1 MSVKIEEQAMK
12 LREEYSLMDYDKVIV
27 TLRPGVVWSYLKQDE
42 QIVGIAF
49 HGSARFAVDAIVETE
64 YGATGTSVA
73 AELKDVQLYFGATHI
88 DRDSENARESD
99 LERLGYSSFEEF
111 RSSVADKLKGMNHDQ
126 KNKINIE
133 GDTGILIGN
142 DEFDKK
148 VLLVAKD
155 DSTVFTYEKK
165 VYVVGGKN
173 MVSVDGNRISI
184 GGPDK
189 RDIIIDKDGIRGL
202 EELDRI
208 GPAISRA
215 VSSLTRSIP
224 KMTKDISKSFKIH
237 SHHTHPH
244 HDSFGVYD
252 NVDEFDWPD

>member
-1 MSVKIEEQAMK
+1 MSVRIGEQAMK
-12 LREEYSLMDYDKVIV
+12 LREEYHLMDYDKVLV
-27 TLRPGVVWSYLKQDE
+27 TLRPGVVWSYLKQDDR
-42 QIVGIAF
+42 IVGIAF
-49 HGSARFAVDAIVETE
+49 HGSARFAVDAIVETD
-64 YGATGTSVA
+64 YGATGKSVA
-73 AELKDVQLYFGATHI
+73 AELDGVQLYFGDTHI
-88 DRDSENARESD
+88 DRDSEQAHESD
-99 LERLGYSSFEEF
+99 LQKLGYSTFEEF
-111 RSSVADKLKGMNHDQ
+111 RTAVTDRLEGTNRDRE
-126 KNKINIE
+126 NKINIE

-148 VLLVAKD
+148 VVLVAKD

-173 MVSVDGNRISI
+173 MVSVEGNRISI

-202 EELDRI
+202 EELHYI

-224 KMTKDISKSFKIH
+224 RMTKDITKSFKIH
-237 SHHTHPH
+237 SHHSHSH
-244 HDSFGVYD
+244 HDSYVYD